1 LRRNKDCAKLSL
13 CLWQRLKMSKEVVR
27 VISWVRA
34 RDAKDHEAACI
45 RNYEL
50 ANLLTFAQHDPKK
63 MPGYKPVS
71 AKPEAA
77 SDAVQQAK
85 ARGAM
90 ISWALQNGA

>member
-1 LRRNKDCAKLSL
+1 
-13 CLWQRLKMSKEVVR
+13 MR
-27 VISWVRA
+27 VITGVRA
-34 RDAKDHEAACI
+34 RDARDHEAARI

-63 MPGYKPVS
+63 MPGYKPVT
-71 AKPEAA
+71 AKPQPA

>member
-1 LRRNKDCAKLSL
+1 LFWDLTPAEI
-13 CLWQRLKMSKEVVR
+13 MR
-27 VISWVRA
+27 VISGVRA
-34 RDAKDHEAACI
+34 RDARDHEAARI

-63 MPGYKPVS
+63 MPGYRPVI
-71 AKPEAA
+71 AKPQPA